1 MRSVRFSQSHPL
13 QIASVSAGE
22 GWGRVGITL
31 CPGKKQLGA
40 MTGAWDRDLKLDVGA
55 IAEWGAVSV
64 VSLIEPHELQSLC
77 VSGLGEAVADAHM
90 GWFHLPIRDM
100 SVPDAAFGAKW
111 ATVSNLLCAQ
121 LRSGFNV
128 LVHCKGGLGR
138 AGIVASRILVDVGLD
153 PSAALAAVR
162 RVRPGAV
169 ETAAQERYV
178 LSLTPTAS
186 PVSAPN
192 QEAFEDRAIGALL
205 GLATG
210 DALGTSLE
218 FSVRDAGPRIT
229 QLVGGGPFGLK
240 AGEWTDDTAM
250 ALALA
255 EALAVDPQ
263 LDEVDLMRRFTAW
276 YRQGTYS
283 CTGRCFDIGATTR
296 AALVR
301 FECTGD
307 PIAGTTNPQ
316 SAGNGSLMRLAPVAL
331 RWSQNRTKLH
341 EIAARQSRTTHGAEE
356 AVSAC
361 VALAHILADAIN
373 GNGRDAVLA
382 PRAMAVAP
390 EVARVIGGSWRG
402 KSRTEICSS
411 GYVVHSLEASLWCVG
426 RTASFAD
433 AIILAANL
441 GNDADTVAAITGQLA
456 GALYGGS
463 SSPSH
468 WLDKLA
474 WRSRL
479 ETAAKA
485 LLP

>member
-178 LSLTPTAS
+178 LSLTPTTS
-186 PVSAPN
+186 PV
-192 QEAFEDRAIGALL
+192 
-205 GLATG
+205 
-210 DALGTSLE
+210 
-218 FSVRDAGPRIT
+218 GPDIHR
-229 QLVGGGPFGLK
+229 P
-240 AGEWTDDTAM
+240 
-250 ALALA
+250 
-255 EALAVDPQ
+255 
-263 LDEVDLMRRFTAW
+263 R
-276 YRQGTYS
+276 
-283 CTGRCFDIGATTR
+283 CT
-296 AALVR
+296 
-301 FECTGD
+301 
-307 PIAGTTNPQ
+307 
-316 SAGNGSLMRLAPVAL
+316 
-331 RWSQNRTKLH
+331 
-341 EIAARQSRTTHGAEE
+341 
-356 AVSAC
+356 
-361 VALAHILADAIN
+361 
-373 GNGRDAVLA
+373 
-382 PRAMAVAP
+382 
-390 EVARVIGGSWRG
+390 
-402 KSRTEICSS
+402 
-411 GYVVHSLEASLWCVG
+411 
-426 RTASFAD
+426 
-433 AIILAANL
+433 
-441 GNDADTVAAITGQLA
+441 
-456 GALYGGS
+456 
-463 SSPSH
+463 
-468 WLDKLA
+468 
-474 WRSRL
+474 
-479 ETAAKA
+479 
-485 LLP
+485 